1 MKINRY
7 LLILFV
13 WSSMSYAQEL
23 ALQKSY
29 GGLADDNLRI
39 FNSSDNTS
47 YFFVGSSNSGVS
59 GNKTSGTYGIDDYW
73 LIKSDNDFNIIWDK
87 SYGGSASDVGSDA
100 LLSEQG
106 ILLFGNSYSD
116 VSGNKTSVSYGESD
130 LWIIS
135 INESGEILWQKSYG
149 GSGNEGQPNCVN
161 FSDTSV
167 LTVALSD
174 SPVSGNKTLPS
185 PGGNDIWLLEISK
198 NSGNIIQQ
206 KVITHGASN
215 GIGFVKRNPF
225 NNHIYIS
232 TNAQTGIHGDKSEVG
247 YGSLDAW
254 LIELDESLNVVK
266 EKVFGGS
273 KIELAFNA
281 IVFDENFIYVGCS
294 SQSSPS
300 GNKTATSYTTSTM
313 MDFHDA
319 WLIKLNYDWSI
330 VWDKTYGGNRD
341 DFFSSLTSLPNGKFA
356 LISSHRSLPNTGNLS
371 IENFGNNTLD
381 MAMLLLDENGEIL
394 HQTNYGGT
402 QDDGG
407 YLFESVNGDYILVS
421 SSNSS
426 VSGNKTV
433 NGFGSFDTWVSKI
446 DLQEILSVESITSNH
461 VTIFPNPASDQLN
474 VVSETEI
481 NSYEI
486 MDISGKVLVNAS
498 ESKSLNKLNIDIS
511 NLQAGIYFLRLND
524 ATIKFS
530 KM

>member
-1 MKINRY
+1 MKIHPY
-7 LLILFV
+7 LLILSACSTLSFG
-13 WSSMSYAQEL
+13 QTL
-23 ALQKSY
+23 TNQKSF
-29 GGLADDNLRI
+29 GGSAIDDLKI
-39 FNSSDNTS
+39 FNINDTDG
-47 YFFVGSSNSGVS
+47 YYLFGSSNSGVS
-59 GNKTSGTYGIDDYW
+59 GNKTAGAFGLDDYW
-73 LIKSDNDFNIIWDK
+73 LIKTDNDFNIIWDK

-100 LLSEQG
+100 LISEQG
-106 ILLFGNSYSD
+106 IFLFGNSYSD
-116 VSGNKTSVSYGESD
+116 DNGNKTSVNYGESD
-130 LWIIS
+130 LWVLN
-135 INESGEILWQKSYG
+135 INESGNIIWQNSYG
-149 GSGNEGQPNCVN
+149 GSGTEGQPNCVN
-161 FSDTSV
+161 FSDTSILIV
-167 LTVALSD
+167 TLSN
-174 SPVSGNKTLPS
+174 SPESGNKTVPS
-185 PGGNDIWLLEISK
+185 PGGYDIWLLEISK

-232 TNAQTGIHGDKSEVG
+232 TNAQTGIYGDKSEVG

-300 GNKTATSYTTSTM
+300 GNKTASSYTTSTIL
-313 MDFHDA
+313 DFHDA

-330 VWDKTYGGNRD
+330 VWDKSYGGNRD

-356 LISSHRSLPNTGNLS
+356 LISSYRSLPNTGNFS
-371 IENFGNNTLD
+371 VENFGNNTID
-381 MAMLLLDENGEIL
+381 MAMLLLDENGDIL
-394 HQTNYGGT
+394 NQSNYGGT

-407 YLFESVNGDYILVS
+407 HLFESVNGDYILVS

-446 DLQEILSVESITSNH
+446 DLQNILSVVSIIENKP
-461 VTIFPNPASDQLN
+461 TIFPNPANDLIN
-474 VVSETEI
+474 IASEVPFTNYQI
-481 NSYEI
+481 T
-486 MDISGKVLVNAS
+486 DISGKTIVEKYIEPTTQL
-498 ESKSLNKLNIDIS
+498 EIDLSKFNS
-511 NLQAGIYFLRLND
+511 GVYFLITNEKV
-524 ATIKFS
+524 IKFS
-530 KM
+530 KY